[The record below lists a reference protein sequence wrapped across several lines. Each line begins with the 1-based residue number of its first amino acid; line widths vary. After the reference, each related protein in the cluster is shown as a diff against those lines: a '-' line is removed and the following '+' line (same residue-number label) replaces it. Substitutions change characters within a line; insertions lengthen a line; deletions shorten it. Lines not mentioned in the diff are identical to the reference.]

1 MIPNYEIL
9 LVVRGDLGKKEAK
22 DSLKD
27 LVKIVKENKDF
38 KETELGLKD
47 LAYKIEGFDKGWYM
61 QLNFS
66 TKIPSEIAEFNRL
79 AKLNKDVIR
88 FLVINLDKDYGARA
102 LANPKK
108 VKKAQRQANIYKKKM
123 ERKAAVKELTD
134 EVKGTVENQAAEVKN
149 NE

>member
-1 MIPNYEIL
+1 MSNYEIL

-22 DSLKD
+22 DTLKD
-27 LVKIVKENKDF
+27 LVKIVNKNKDF

-47 LAYKIEGFDKGWYM
+47 LAYKIEGFEKGWYI

-88 FLVINLDKDYGARA
+88 FLIINLDKDYGARA

>member
-1 MIPNYEIL
+1 MSNYEIL

-22 DSLKD
+22 DTLKD
-27 LVKIVKENKDF
+27 LIKIVNKNKDF

-88 FLVINLDKDYGARA
+88 FLIINLDKDYGARA

>member
-1 MIPNYEIL
+1 MSNYEIL
-9 LVVRGDLGKKEAK
+9 LIVRGDLGEKEAK
-22 DSLKD
+22 ETLKD
-27 LVKIVKENKDF
+27 LVNIVNKNKDF

-47 LAYKIEGFDKGWYM
+47 LAYKIEGFEKGWYT

-88 FLVINLDKDYGARA
+88 FLIINLDKDYGARA

>member
-1 MIPNYEIL
+1 MSNYEIL

-22 DSLKD
+22 DTLKD
-27 LVKIVKENKDF
+27 LVKIVNKNKDF

-47 LAYKIEGFDKGWYM
+47 LAYKIEGFEKGWYI

>member
-1 MIPNYEIL
+1 MSNYEIL

-27 LVKIVKENKDF
+27 LVKIVNKNKDF

-47 LAYKIEGFDKGWYM
+47 LAYKIEGFEKGWYI

-88 FLVINLDKDYGARA
+88 FLIINLDKDYGARA

>member
-1 MIPNYEIL
+1 MSNYEIL
-9 LVVRGDLGKKEAK
+9 LVVRGDLGEKEAK

-27 LVKIVKENKDF
+27 LVKIVNKNKDF

-47 LAYKIEGFDKGWYM
+47 LAYKIEGFEKGWYI

-108 VKKAQRQANIYKKKM
+108 VKKAQRQANIYKKRM
-123 ERKAAVKELTD
+123 ERKAAIKEIAD
-134 EVKGTVENQAAEVKN
+134 EVKTTVVNQAAEVKN

>member
-1 MIPNYEIL
+1 MSNYEIL

-22 DSLKD
+22 DTLKD
-27 LVKIVKENKDF
+27 LVKIVNKNKDF

-47 LAYKIEGFDKGWYM
+47 LAYKIEGFDKGWYIR
-61 QLNFS
+61 LNFS

>member
-1 MIPNYEIL
+1 MSNYEIL

-22 DSLKD
+22 DSLND
-27 LVKIVKENKDF
+27 LVKIVNKNKDF

-47 LAYKIEGFDKGWYM
+47 LAYKIEGFEKGWYI

-108 VKKAQRQANIYKKKM
+108 VKKAQRQANIYKKRM
-123 ERKAAVKELTD
+123 ERKAAIKEIAD
-134 EVKGTVENQAAEVKN
+134 EVKTAVVNQAAEVKN